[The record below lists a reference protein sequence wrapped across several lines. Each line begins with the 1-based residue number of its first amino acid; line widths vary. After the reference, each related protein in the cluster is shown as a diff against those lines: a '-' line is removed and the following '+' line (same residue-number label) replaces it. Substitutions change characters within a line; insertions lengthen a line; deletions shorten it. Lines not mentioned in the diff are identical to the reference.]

1 MDFTRTEF
9 VRHQRRVREPSHA
22 ATQACISPADGEA
35 DFMAAV
41 TSNAFIVPLILSVVT
56 LSSLPSAWALMAG
69 YTCSACL
76 TDYGGDV
83 YENGLPWSRTDGC
96 QDYETVCISNPSPPP
111 PSGEGTGGKGSV
123 SGDPHF
129 VGAHG
134 TRYDFNGL
142 PGRDYCLFTDAS
154 VHMNMHMIGYG
165 VNGGKPVDGKTVRT
179 WIGKLGI
186 MWKVGGDS
194 HSLVLSAR
202 DGPQVM
208 RGSGFLAGA
217 ELDHVALP
225 ALQEGETHALVGGG
239 NLTFHHIGSWGH
251 HKDPEDVYVITLPG
265 LVTIRLALR
274 TEVHRWRT
282 RSNAWTHFDVSLSQV
297 SSSSKVHGVLGQ
309 TFRKDR
315 GGRSMDFRAL
325 TSLLRRPVSADGPS
339 GAGFL
344 DGSAADYETSGV
356 LAADC
361 RFSAFSQAE

>member
-1 MDFTRTEF
+1 M
-9 VRHQRRVREPSHA
+9 
-22 ATQACISPADGEA
+22 
-35 DFMAAV
+35 
-41 TSNAFIVPLILSVVT
+41 
-56 LSSLPSAWALMAG
+56 
-69 YTCSACL
+69 TCSGCVPFIN
-76 TDYGGDV
+76 YV
-83 YENGLPWSRTDGC
+83 VENGLSMSELTNTGC
-96 QDYETVCISNPSPPP
+96 EDYYTVCQS
-111 PSGEGTGGKGSV
+111 TGGKGSV

-142 PGRDYCLFTDAS
+142 PGKDYCLFSDAS
-154 VHMNMHMIGYG
+154 VHMNMHMIGYV
-165 VNGGKPVDGKTVRT
+165 VNRGKNKDGKAAAVHT

-186 MWKVGGDS
+186 MWKVGGMN

-202 DGPQVM
+202 DGPQVK
-208 RGSGFLAGA
+208 RGFGFLAGA
-217 ELDHVALP
+217 ELDRVALP

-239 NLTFHHIGSWGH
+239 DLTFHHIGSWGH
-251 HKDPEDVYVITLPG
+251 HKDPEDVYLITLPG

-274 TEVHRWRT
+274 TEVRRWRT

-297 SSSSKVHGVLGQ
+297 HSSGKVHGVLGQ

-325 TSLLRRPVSADGPS
+325 TSLLRRPVAADGPS

-344 DGSAADYETSGV
+344 DGSAEDYETSGV

-361 RFSAFSQAE
+361 SFSAFSQAE

>member
-1 MDFTRTEF
+1 M
-9 VRHQRRVREPSHA
+9 
-22 ATQACISPADGEA
+22 ATV
-35 DFMAAV
+35 AV
-41 TSNAFIVPLILSVVT
+41 TSNVLSVTLILSLVL
-56 LSSLPSAWALMAG
+56 LSPLPSAWSQTLATG
-69 YTCSACL
+69 KSCSQCL
-76 TDYGGDV
+76 EDFGGLVDENNPWTMMYQCEDYV
-83 YENGLPWSRTDGC
+83 E
-96 QDYETVCISNPSPPP
+96 VCTPHPPPP
-111 PSGEGTGGKGSV
+111 PSSTGGKGSV

-142 PGRDYCLFTDAS
+142 PGRDYCLFSDSS
-154 VHMNMHMIGYG
+154 VHINMHMIGYG
-165 VNGGKPVDGKTVRT
+165 VNGGKPEDGKTVRT
-179 WIGKLGI
+179 WIGKMAI
-186 MWKVGGDS
+186 MWKVGGKS

-202 DGPQVM
+202 EGPQVK
-208 RGSGFLAGA
+208 RGPGFLAGA
-217 ELDHVALP
+217 ELDRVALP

-239 NLTFHHIGSWGH
+239 NFTFDHIGSWGH
-251 HKDPEDVYVITLPG
+251 HKDPEDVYLITLPG

-315 GGRSMDFRAL
+315 GSRSMDFRAL
-325 TSLLRRPVSADGPS
+325 TSLLRRPVAADGPS